1 MICRIWHGWATH
13 ENAAAYL
20 ALLESEILPGLANRQ
35 ITGYKGHHLLRRDL
49 EYEVEFV
56 TMLWFASLD
65 AVREFAGQEYE
76 LAVVPPKARA
86 LLCRFDERSSH
97 YQALGSATGKV
108 TIARIWH
115 GITPATKADEYLD
128 YLNKTGIPDY
138 RQTKGNQ
145 GAFVL
150 RRLERD
156 QAHFLTLS
164 LWDSIESIKRF
175 AGDNYERAR
184 YYPEDKKY
192 LLEFEPTVQHYE
204 ILVDQKP
211 IEC

>member
-20 ALLESEILPGLANRQ
+20 ALLESEILPGITSRQ
-35 ITGYKGHHLLRRDL
+35 IKGYKGHHLLRRDL
-49 EYEVEFV
+49 QNEVEFV
-56 TMLWFASLD
+56 TMLWFESLD
-65 AVREFAGQEYE
+65 AVRGFAGQQYE
-76 LAVVPPKARA
+76 LAVVPSKARA
-86 LLCRFDERSSH
+86 LLSRFDERSSH

-115 GITPATKADEYLD
+115 GITPTTRTDEYLD

-150 RRLERD
+150 HRREED

-164 LWDSIESIKRF
+164 FWDSIASIKKF
-175 AGDNYERAR
+175 AGDDHERAK

-192 LLEFEPTVQHYE
+192 LLEFEPTVRHYE
-204 ILVDQKP
+204 IFVDQKAD
-211 IEC
+211 